1 MPHSTKKVESP
12 ANQFFRIVLV
22 KRGLAYGRRSS
33 AIVASTLLYPYSS
46 IGQHN
51 QMGLYPLRFRI
62 LLRVFS
68 MGSLRHAG
76 GLVTSD
82 FE

>member
-1 MPHSTKKVESP
+1 MPHSIKKVESP

-33 AIVASTLLYPYSS
+33 AIVASTVLFPHSS

-51 QMGLYPLRFRI
+51 QTGLYPLRFRI
-62 LLRVFS
+62 LLRVLS
-68 MGSLRHAG
+68 MSSLHHAG
-76 GLVTSD
+76 GLVTPR